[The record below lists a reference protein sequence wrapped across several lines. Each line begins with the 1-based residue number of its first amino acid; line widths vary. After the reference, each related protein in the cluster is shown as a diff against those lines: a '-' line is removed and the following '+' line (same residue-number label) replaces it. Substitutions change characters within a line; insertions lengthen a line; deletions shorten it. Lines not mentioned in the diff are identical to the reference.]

1 MGRLRFLTAGESHGL
16 ALAATIEGIPAGLPL
31 AADAISSDL
40 ARRQRGYGR
49 GARSTSIE
57 QDRAEILGGV
67 RHGLTIGSPIL
78 LLIRNR
84 DWENWTRVMQVEP
97 LTDDEAAEL
106 LALVEAG
113 DKRAAP
119 ITRLRAGHADLAGA
133 TKYGFEDVRS
143 ILERA
148 SARET
153 AARVAAGAVARA
165 LLAQLGIEVYSYT
178 AEVGGVAMD
187 PSAATRT
194 REEMEASPLRC
205 PDDAAEERMIA
216 RIDEARSAGDTVG
229 GIFEVVA
236 TGVPIGLGSHVH
248 WDRRLDGA
256 LAGAIASIPIVK
268 GVEFG
273 LGFEQT
279 RHFGSEVMD
288 VIDGRGPDGHWLRR
302 TNNAGGLEGGISN
315 GQPIVIRGA
324 VKPISTLPRPL
335 PSADLL
341 TGLPVEKAHYERSDI
356 SVVPAAGVVAE
367 AMTCLTLADYALEKF
382 GGDSLAEFLDNAA
395 RYTARITRAPEMA
408 ATRAPHAPAAPAP
421 PGTADAAGGSAPG
434 IPADPLDD
442 LAIPAESE

>member
-1 MGRLRFLTAGESHGL
+1 MGRLRFLTAGESHGP

-31 AADAISSDL
+31 TADEIAVDL

-49 GARSTSIE
+49 GARSTAIE
-57 QDRAEILGGV
+57 HDRAEILSGV
-67 RHGLTIGSPIL
+67 RHGLTLGSPIL

-84 DWENWTRVMQVEP
+84 DWENWTRVMRVEP
-97 LTDDEAAEL
+97 PSEASALEL
-106 LALVEAG
+106 AALAEAG

-133 TKYGFEDVRS
+133 TKYGFGDVRNV
-143 ILERA
+143 LERA

-165 LLAQLGIEVYSYT
+165 LLAQLGIDVWSYT
-178 AEVGGVAMD
+178 AEVGGVALD
-187 PSAATRT
+187 AAAVTRS
-194 REEMEASPLRC
+194 REETEASPLRC
-205 PDDAAEERMIA
+205 PDAAAEERMIA

-229 GIFEVVA
+229 GVFDVVA
-236 TGVPIGLGSHVH
+236 TGVPIGLGSYVV

-256 LAGAIASIPIVK
+256 LAGAVMSIPIVK

-279 RHFGSEVMD
+279 RHLGSAVMD
-288 VIDGRGPDGHWLRR
+288 AIDGRDAQGGWMRR

-335 PSADLL
+335 PSADLI
-341 TGLPVEKAHYERSDI
+341 TGQPVEKAHYERSDI

-367 AMTCLTLADYALEKF
+367 AMTCLTLADFALEKF
-382 GGDSLAEFLDNAA
+382 GGDSMAEFLDNAT
-395 RYTARITRAPEMA
+395 RFRERIARAPEA
-408 ATRAPHAPAAPAP
+408 PSGKATR
-421 PGTADAAGGSAPG
+421 GRGSGKGGDA
-434 IPADPLDD
+434 IT
-442 LAIPAESE
+442 AESE